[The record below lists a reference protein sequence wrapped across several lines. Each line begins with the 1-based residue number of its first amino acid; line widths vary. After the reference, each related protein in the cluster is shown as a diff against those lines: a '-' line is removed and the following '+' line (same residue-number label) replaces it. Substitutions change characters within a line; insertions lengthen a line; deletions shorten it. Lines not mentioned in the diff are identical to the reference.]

1 MKSKNLDY
9 ISEQRS
15 LPRDSVESLNVE
27 HRVKGCI
34 CLVWLDTRTS
44 QPARNFLVL
53 WARGVDAGTVKGV
66 ILLFISF
73 SKCRNHLIGQSWG
86 VFIHRNRKWLSGS
99 EDRRG
104 RLESTKQFLNSP
116 EHSPEGHGYL
126 VNLET
131 LGGDYWSYHAGC
143 CRPHFKCFLQGF
155 LYLLSS

>member
-86 VFIHRNRKWLSGS
+86 VFIHRNRKWLSG
-99 EDRRG
+99 RKRTF
-104 RLESTKQFLNSP
+104 RKHFTLP
-116 EHSPEGHGYL
+116 EHSPEGQVFL
-126 VNLET
+126 VHLET
-131 LGGDYWSYHAGC
+131 LGGDYWSHHAGC
-143 CRPHFKCFLQGF
+143 CRPHLKSFLQGF